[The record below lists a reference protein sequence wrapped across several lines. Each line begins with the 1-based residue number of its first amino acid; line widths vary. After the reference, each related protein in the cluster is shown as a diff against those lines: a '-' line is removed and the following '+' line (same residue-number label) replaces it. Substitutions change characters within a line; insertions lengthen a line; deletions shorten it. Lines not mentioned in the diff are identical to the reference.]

1 METQPNLFLPTIKLP
16 EIIDIPRQIITLP
29 SADLPSYI
37 PIVVPPNDLES
48 PEGVKMETEEE
59 ENPGMQKINIPI
71 IDFEMPVPEQ
81 EILITAGTTAAV
93 SVAAT
98 LTATAAFKWAD
109 STFIASIFSSSAYA
123 MGVKGIG
130 GRNGNGN
137 TPKKP

>member
-98 LTATAAFKWAD
+98 LTATAAFKWAVRVLKPIIK
-109 STFIASIFSSSAYA
+109 TA
-123 MGVKGIG
+123 IG
-130 GRNGNGN
+130 KLWTTKTKESGSK
-137 TPKKP
+137 TQ

>member
-93 SVAAT
+93 SVAAP
-98 LTATAAFKWAD
+98 LTATAAFKWA
-109 STFIASIFSSSAYA
+109 
-123 MGVKGIG
+123 VKVLKPIIKTAIG
-130 GRNGNGN
+130 KLWTTKTKESGSK
-137 TPKKP
+137 TQ

>member
-98 LTATAAFKWAD
+98 LTATAAFKWA
-109 STFIASIFSSSAYA
+109 
-123 MGVKGIG
+123 VKVLKPIIKTAIG
-130 GRNGNGN
+130 KLWTTKTKESGSK
-137 TPKKP
+137 TQ

>member
-48 PEGVKMETEEE
+48 PEGVKMEAEEE

-98 LTATAAFKWAD
+98 LTATAAFKWA
-109 STFIASIFSSSAYA
+109 
-123 MGVKGIG
+123 VKVLKPIIKTAIG
-130 GRNGNGN
+130 KLWTTKTKESGSK
-137 TPKKP
+137 TQ